1 MSLAQRKRL
10 AHDEALMA
18 LDYAHVAAQQV
29 LQDLSE
35 AMREEPHYLAAHLK
49 DVRTQL
55 AEIERS
61 LREVDDYAKGERL

>member
-1 MSLAQRKRL
+1 MKR

-35 AMREEPHYLAAHLK
+35 AFRDRPEDLYSHLR
-49 DVRTQL
+49 DIRAQL

-61 LREVDDYAKGERL
+61 LREVDDYAESVRFGKAG